1 MNETPE
7 ENAKEISAPNM
18 AAVIV
23 GCAVTCAAVAV
34 TAGMLKERF
43 DRKRT
48 LRTLKTYSDHT
59 A

>member
-48 LRTLKTYSDHT
+48 LKTYSDHT